1 MTDSHLFHPRYWPTW
16 LGLGLMWCLAQ
27 LPFAW
32 QLAIGRGLGLLSE
45 RVSPRRKRIAAI
57 NLALCF
63 PDKSEAER
71 RALLH
76 GHFVS
81 LGIGAV
87 ETAMSWWTPAA
98 RLRKRVQIEGL
109 EHLQRAHEAGKGVI
123 LLSGHFTTLEIG
135 GRLLA
140 LHAPFHVHYREHKNP
155 VFEAVMKRAR
165 EARFEK
171 AIPRGNMRAMV
182 RSLKENTAV
191 WYAPDQN
198 YGAEHSVFVPFFGVP
213 AATITATSRLAR
225 MTGAA
230 VVPFFQERLP
240 GTRGYRLTL
249 LPALTD
255 FPSDDDAADAA
266 RVNGIIED
274 AIRRAPEQYLWT
286 HRRFKT
292 RPPGAAPVYGNGDAA
307 GAPSTR

>member
-1 MTDSHLFHPRYWPTW
+1 MISRRLLVPRYWPTW
-16 LGLGLMWCLAQ
+16 LGLAVMWCLAQ
-27 LPFAW
+27 LPYRV
-32 QLAIGRGLGLLSE
+32 QLAIGRLTGALLE
-45 RVSPRRKRIAAI
+45 RFSPRRVRIARI
-57 NLALCF
+57 NLELCF
-63 PDKSEAER
+63 PELDAAAR
-71 RALLH
+71 RALVH
-76 GHFVS
+76 AHFRS

-87 ETAMSWWTPAA
+87 ETAMSWWTPER
-98 RLRKRVQIEGL
+98 RLRNLAHIEGL
-109 EHLQRAHEAGKGVI
+109 EHLQAAHARGRGVI
-123 LLSGHFTTLEIG
+123 LLAGHFTTLEIG

-182 RSLKENTAV
+182 RSLKDNTAV

-198 YGAEHSVFVPFFGVP
+198 YGAEQSVFVPFFGVP

-225 MTGAA
+225 ISGAA
-230 VVPFFQERLP
+230 VVPFFQQRLP
-240 GTRGYRLTL
+240 GTAGYRLTL
-249 LPALTD
+249 MPALAD
-255 FPSDDDAADAA
+255 FPGEDETADAV
-266 RVNGIIED
+266 RVNALIEQ

-292 RPPGAAPVYGNGDAA
+292 QPPGTPSPYARRRAADA
-307 GAPSTR
+307 GPTG

>member
-32 QLAIGRGLGLLSE
+32 QLGIGRAIGTLLE
-45 RVSPRRKRIAAI
+45 RVSPRRRHIAAV

-63 PDKSEAER
+63 PDSTEAER

-76 GHFVS
+76 GHFQS
-81 LGIGAV
+81 LGIGVV
-87 ETAMSWWTPAA
+87 ETAMSWWTPEH
-98 RLRKRVQIEGL
+98 RLREHARIEGL
-109 EHLQRAHEAGKGVI
+109 EHLQRAHDAGKGVI

-155 VFEAVMKRAR
+155 VFDAVMKRAR

-182 RSLKENTAV
+182 RSLKDNTAV

-240 GTRGYRLTL
+240 DTQGYRLTL
-249 LPALTD
+249 LPALED
-255 FPSDDDAADAA
+255 FPTGDDDADAR
-266 RVNGIIED
+266 RVNAIIEE
-274 AIRRAPEQYLWT
+274 AILRAPAQYLWT

-292 RPPGAAPVYGNGDAA
+292 RPPGAASVYENAA
-307 GAPSTR
+307 GAASTR